1 MAPVAEGVD
10 QVTSSSGADGS
21 RDEAKMQTMRQQEDE
36 EGGGKGREW
45 NGIVLGMRGVLSIL
59 LELDIKVSVSYLVC
73 GIKSVC
79 YLRVY

>member
-36 EGGGKGREW
+36 EGGGEGQGVEWDCFRDERRVEYIIRTRYKG
-45 NGIVLGMRGVLSIL
+45 
-59 LELDIKVSVSYLVC
+59 VC
-73 GIKSVC
+73 
-79 YLRVY
+79 

>member
-36 EGGGKGREW
+36 EGGGRAGRERT
-45 NGIVLGMRGVLSIL
+45 GRVTTRLRPLTKCQALSGGVSA
-59 LELDIKVSVSYLVC
+59 
-73 GIKSVC
+73 
-79 YLRVY
+79 